1 MACKQENKKKFCPHA
16 GSNYRPSVYKTDALP
31 LSYRGHLVLP
41 ISHNLNDTTF
51 FLTHYYSSLLF
62 TTTIK
67 FARARE
73 LELKI
78 QNKHR
83 NTQFPSLSLSL
94 SQWKTKTTPSILYSP
109 NPQQIP
115 IPLSFHFHYFLFIYN
130 NFVYVSGSDSRYFQ
144 ARLDTKSPRFEKSPF
159 SLQIH
164 HLLQFMFVKSF
175 SNFGFFVFF
184 FFVFWVFSFSERER
198 NDVADALDCEVC

>member
-1 MACKQENKKKFCPHA
+1 MAFKLENKKKFCPHA

-83 NTQFPSLSLSL
+83 NTQFPSLSLSMEDENNTFDPVL
-94 SQWKTKTTPSILYSP
+94 SKSLANSNSP
-109 NPQQIP
+109 I
-115 IPLSFHFHYFLFIYN
+115 ISFPLLFIY
-130 NFVYVSGSDSRYFQ
+130 
-144 ARLDTKSPRFEKSPF
+144 L
-159 SLQIH
+159 
-164 HLLQFMFVKSF
+164 
-175 SNFGFFVFF
+175 
-184 FFVFWVFSFSERER
+184 
-198 NDVADALDCEVC
+198 

>member
-1 MACKQENKKKFCPHA
+1 MACKQENKKEFCPHA

-94 SQWKTKTTPSILYSP
+94 NGRRKQHLRSCTPQFPSKFQFPYHFISTTFY
-109 NPQQIP
+109 
-115 IPLSFHFHYFLFIYN
+115 LFIIIS
-130 NFVYVSGSDSRYFQ
+130 FTFQ
-144 ARLDTKSPRFEKSPF
+144 DLIHAIFKLVWTRRALGLRNLL
-159 SLQIH
+159 SLFKFIT
-164 HLLQFMFVKSF
+164 
-175 SNFGFFVFF
+175 FFNLC
-184 FFVFWVFSFSERER
+184 S
-198 NDVADALDCEVC
+198 

>member
-1 MACKQENKKKFCPHA
+1 M
-16 GSNYRPSVYKTDALP
+16 
-31 LSYRGHLVLP
+31 VLP

-83 NTQFPSLSLSL
+83 NTQFPSLSLSMEDENNTFDPVL
-94 SQWKTKTTPSILYSP
+94 SKSLANSNSP
-109 NPQQIP
+109 I
-115 IPLSFHFHYFLFIYN
+115 ISFPLLFIY
-130 NFVYVSGSDSRYFQ
+130 
-144 ARLDTKSPRFEKSPF
+144 L
-159 SLQIH
+159 
-164 HLLQFMFVKSF
+164 
-175 SNFGFFVFF
+175 
-184 FFVFWVFSFSERER
+184 
-198 NDVADALDCEVC
+198 

>member
-94 SQWKTKTTPSILYSP
+94 NGRRKQHLRSCTL
-109 NPQQIP
+109 QIP
-115 IPLSFHFHYFLFIYN
+115 SKFQFPYHFISTTFYLFIIIS
-130 NFVYVSGSDSRYFQ
+130 FTFQ
-144 ARLDTKSPRFEKSPF
+144 DLIHAIFKLVWTRRALGLRNLL
-159 SLQIH
+159 SLFKVIT
-164 HLLQFMFVKSF
+164 
-175 SNFGFFVFF
+175 FFNLC
-184 FFVFWVFSFSERER
+184 S
-198 NDVADALDCEVC
+198 

>member
-1 MACKQENKKKFCPHA
+1 MACKLENKKKFCPHA

-31 LSYRGHLVLP
+31 LSYRGHMVLP

-83 NTQFPSLSLSL
+83 NTQFPSLSLSMEDENNTFDPVL
-94 SQWKTKTTPSILYSP
+94 PNSLANSNSP
-109 NPQQIP
+109 I
-115 IPLSFHFHYFLFIYN
+115 ISFPLLFIY
-130 NFVYVSGSDSRYFQ
+130 
-144 ARLDTKSPRFEKSPF
+144 L
-159 SLQIH
+159 
-164 HLLQFMFVKSF
+164 
-175 SNFGFFVFF
+175 
-184 FFVFWVFSFSERER
+184 
-198 NDVADALDCEVC
+198 

>member
-1 MACKQENKKKFCPHA
+1 MACKLENKKKFCPHA

-94 SQWKTKTTPSILYSP
+94 SHSMEDENNTFDPVLSKALANSNSP
-109 NPQQIP
+109 I
-115 IPLSFHFHYFLFIYN
+115 ISFPLLFIY
-130 NFVYVSGSDSRYFQ
+130 
-144 ARLDTKSPRFEKSPF
+144 L
-159 SLQIH
+159 
-164 HLLQFMFVKSF
+164 
-175 SNFGFFVFF
+175 
-184 FFVFWVFSFSERER
+184 
-198 NDVADALDCEVC
+198 

>member
-1 MACKQENKKKFCPHA
+1 M
-16 GSNYRPSVYKTDALP
+16 
-31 LSYRGHLVLP
+31 VLP

-94 SQWKTKTTPSILYSP
+94 NGRRKQHLRSCTL
-109 NPQQIP
+109 QIP
-115 IPLSFHFHYFLFIYN
+115 SKFQFPYHFISTTFYLFIIIS
-130 NFVYVSGSDSRYFQ
+130 FTFQ
-144 ARLDTKSPRFEKSPF
+144 DLIHAIFKLVWTRRALGLRNLL
-159 SLQIH
+159 SLFKFIT
-164 HLLQFMFVKSF
+164 
-175 SNFGFFVFF
+175 FFNLCSWNHFPTSVFLF

>member
-1 MACKQENKKKFCPHA
+1 MAFKLENKKKFCPHA

-31 LSYRGHLVLP
+31 LSYRGHMVLP

-94 SQWKTKTTPSILYSP
+94 SLSHSMEDENNTFDPVLSKSLANSNSP
-109 NPQQIP
+109 I
-115 IPLSFHFHYFLFIYN
+115 ISFPLLFIY
-130 NFVYVSGSDSRYFQ
+130 
-144 ARLDTKSPRFEKSPF
+144 L
-159 SLQIH
+159 
-164 HLLQFMFVKSF
+164 
-175 SNFGFFVFF
+175 
-184 FFVFWVFSFSERER
+184 
-198 NDVADALDCEVC
+198 

>member
-1 MACKQENKKKFCPHA
+1 MAFKLENKKKFCPHA

-94 SQWKTKTTPSILYSP
+94 NGRRKQHLRSCTL
-109 NPQQIP
+109 QIP
-115 IPLSFHFHYFLFIYN
+115 SKFQFPYHFISTTFYLFIIIS
-130 NFVYVSGSDSRYFQ
+130 FTFQ
-144 ARLDTKSPRFEKSPF
+144 DLIHAIFKLVWTRRALGLRNLL
-159 SLQIH
+159 SLFKFIT
-164 HLLQFMFVKSF
+164 
-175 SNFGFFVFF
+175 FFNLC
-184 FFVFWVFSFSERER
+184 S
-198 NDVADALDCEVC
+198 